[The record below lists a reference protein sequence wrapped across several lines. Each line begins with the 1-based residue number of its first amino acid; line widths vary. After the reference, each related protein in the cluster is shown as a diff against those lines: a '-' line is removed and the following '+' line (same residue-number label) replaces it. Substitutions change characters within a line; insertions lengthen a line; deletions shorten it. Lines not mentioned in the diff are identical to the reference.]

1 MWPETFGNFAP
12 EAAKFGVQRPTAN
25 SQKPA
30 IGGHFWRYRGENL
43 QATDCLAGDAVLIAP
58 VSRQIPWYQG
68 ILQGILL
75 FWGSEAGLRCK
86 KPLSCSDFS
95 GNSLRGLSGK
105 II

>member
-1 MWPETFGNFAP
+1 MWPETFGNFAL

-58 VSRQIPWYQG
+58 VSTKIPW
-68 ILQGILL
+68 
-75 FWGSEAGLRCK
+75 
-86 KPLSCSDFS
+86 
-95 GNSLRGLSGK
+95 
-105 II
+105 